1 VEWIDEF
8 KLSSTPSL
16 ELDEEYETRS
26 DDENMDRTAR
36 MRHCKEDLIW
46 RNHLEIEERNLNQCA
61 RYLDIREA
69 QLRKQDRRCDR
80 READFHVA
88 RLRGRARA
96 RGSQ

>member
-46 RNHLEIEERNLNQCA
+46 
-61 RYLDIREA
+61 
-69 QLRKQDRRCDR
+69 
-80 READFHVA
+80 
-88 RLRGRARA
+88 
-96 RGSQ
+96 